1 MINFVSLPL
10 PLPLRKIHCY
20 VLPSYQG
27 KWWSSPLLVQISE
40 QFYLK
45 RLPEFSNDRFVTVQ
59 VLSLISLFCII
70 ASYMYLPYCSA
81 CTDGFK
87 EALDYA
93 DANINQ
99 LSYKND
105 VNFMGDLNTNLGSS
119 GRLLASTT
127 ANKQGR
133 ILLHYLH
140 KWKYAS
146 VHLHTC
152 STPHSHTYHSEAHGG
167 VTCN

>member
-1 MINFVSLPL
+1 M
-10 PLPLRKIHCY
+10 
-20 VLPSYQG
+20 
-27 KWWSSPLLVQISE
+27 
-40 QFYLK
+40 
-45 RLPEFSNDRFVTVQ
+45 
-59 VLSLISLFCII
+59 LSLISLFCII

-152 STPHSHTYHSEAHGG
+152 STSHSHTYHMRLMAVLH
-167 VTCN
+167 VTSTICHILSPLHLKAAFRALLRKSQRDHTETPLVNFRPK